1 MESYSSLDNAGSLN
15 AQIFASH
22 FGHLAVISGLAAA
35 EFFHVGWNGNFSC
48 VLKNPI
54 ATLGIAHTIGDP
66 HFGSSLGE
74 AFSAGG
80 SYYGSLECFTGVY
93 NWLYALHFSSVFDIY
108 NLVIACELLAVVLLS
123 LGNLHW
129 LSHTFAWHLCHR
141 KPKVSCLAEGRGSL
155 RRDPGGT
162 PKSIQYSFGLIS
174 SS

>member
-141 KPKVSCLAEGRGSL
+141 KPKVFVPGRGTGVSSSGSWG
-155 RRDPGGT
+155 DTKVYP
-162 PKSIQYSFGLIS
+162 IFIGLIS